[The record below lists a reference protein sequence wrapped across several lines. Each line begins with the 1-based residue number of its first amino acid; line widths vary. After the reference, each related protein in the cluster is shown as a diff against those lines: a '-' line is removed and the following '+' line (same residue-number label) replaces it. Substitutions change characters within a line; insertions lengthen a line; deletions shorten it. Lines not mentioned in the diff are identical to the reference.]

1 MSDGSPFI
9 DSQKLLRCLVVNRY
23 QETSV
28 RFVEF
33 DAFKLWE
40 YLMQTKHGLKVTD
53 PRLCLWVHEGEF
65 DDHEAV
71 FARAGDVEPVNRIV
85 VDLFD
90 GKYGFSQTITR
101 YARDNETAQVV
112 DILRSHMPPEL
123 STSDACSIEVIR
135 GRVVQQSGHHAERG
149 MLMGLQG

>member
-33 DAFKLWE
+33 DAFKLWK

-53 PRLCLWVHEGEF
+53 PRLCLWMHEGEF
-65 DDHEAV
+65 GEHEAV
-71 FARAGDVEPVNRIV
+71 FAHAGDIEQVNRIV

-90 GKYGFSQTITR
+90 SKYGFSQTITR
-101 YARDNETAQVV
+101 YARDNETPQVV
-112 DILRSHMPPEL
+112 EILRSHMPPEL
-123 STSDACSIEVIR
+123 SASDACNIDVIP
-135 GRVVQQSGHHAERG
+135 GRVVQQPNCQAERG